1 MGGFTTQAKVA
12 LPAAREGEDMEY
24 IVYADRKIAGVHCR
38 LSQAFRQ
45 ATNLDASD
53 IHILDENRNAIIMI
67 KYSDSP

>member
-1 MGGFTTQAKVA
+1 
-12 LPAAREGEDMEY
+12 MEY